1 MLQTLRKL
9 SVSWKSR
16 SNKYFNDKKNLT
28 SLYRTAEDM
37 DIVIKKLNPKK
48 ITGLVV
54 TAKNSDNFWECDTVT
69 NNIFS
74 KNAKTAPIRP
84 NVKRKGCEKLQI
96 SFEKAMEIWKLKLSK
111 IWKFF
116 LQNSNYQFIFEWDA
130 AYRNNCNTIFS

>member
-48 ITGLVV
+48 SQVL
-54 TAKNSDNFWECDTVT
+54 
-69 NNIFS
+69 
-74 KNAKTAPIRP
+74 
-84 NVKRKGCEKLQI
+84 L
-96 SFEKAMEIWKLKLSK
+96 
-111 IWKFF
+111 
-116 LQNSNYQFIFEWDA
+116 
-130 AYRNNCNTIFS
+130 